1 MIQELKS
8 KEKKLFKRM
17 NLNVP
22 CTSGCVFITI
32 IIIIN
37 MDVRVILCVSQ
48 LISQVLK
55 LTIMQAFNNFKTYK
69 SQIDNFS

>member
-22 CTSGCVFITI
+22 CTSGCVFIT

-69 SQIDNFS
+69 TQIDNFS